1 MNYSLQKRP
10 FSLLEVM
17 IAFVLILFCLAPLIY
32 PNLAIFR
39 EQTRFVETIKIDH
52 AVTLLHGDVLEKLHR
67 REIPFESLTQKS
79 EVQIPISP
87 EALKEAGL
95 GATFPYDVTLTA
107 QLVKMKGHEKELYT
121 AALTK
126 LTYRFTEKGA
136 GKSSP
141 MEFVYQIPIVKLK
154 PGAEQH
160 HASET

>member
-1 MNYSLQKRP
+1 MNHSLQKRS
-10 FSLLEVM
+10 FSMLEVM

-79 EVQIPISP
+79 EMQIPLFP

-107 QLVKMKGHEKELYT
+107 QLVKMKGVEKGLYT
-121 AALTK
+121 VALTK
-126 LTYRFTEKGA
+126 LTYRFTEKGSE
-136 GKSSP
+136 KSSP
-141 MEFVYQIPIVKLK
+141 MEFVYQIPVVKLK
-154 PGAEQH
+154 PEIERVNENQ
-160 HASET
+160 T